1 MKIKNAQFFV
11 TVRKFLQ
18 IYLMKNRCCSE
29 NTVKSYTDSLKLYFA
44 YLECEKGIP
53 LLKVDWDCFN
63 YENVSNFLTWLS
75 EARGCSRSTQ
85 IQRLTGIRA
94 FIRYA
99 GILDVTTVAI
109 QAEIE
114 KVK

>member
-1 MKIKNAQFFV
+1 MKIKNAQFFI
-11 TVRKFLQ
+11 TIRKFLK
-18 IYLMKNRCCSE
+18 IYLVKNRCCSE
-29 NTVKSYTDSLKLYFA
+29 NTIKSYTDSLNLYFA

-75 EARGCSRSTQ
+75 ESRGCSRSTQ

-99 GILDVTTVAI
+99 GKRRPQDSCNG
-109 QAEIE
+109 
-114 KVK
+114 